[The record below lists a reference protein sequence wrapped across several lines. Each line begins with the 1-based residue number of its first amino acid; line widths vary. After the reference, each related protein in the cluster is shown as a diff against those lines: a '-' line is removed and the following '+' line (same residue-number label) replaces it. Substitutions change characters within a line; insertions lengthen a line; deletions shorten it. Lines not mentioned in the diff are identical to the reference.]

1 MPETDF
7 SAANSLALSKTL
19 CEYLILMQRRGK
31 KAILKAAENTG
42 AGVSLKQLAKHLEL
56 STTTLSLVLNDAPS
70 AVSIPQET
78 KDRIF
83 KAARELNYWP
93 NYLARS
99 FRVQRTHTLGVIVPE
114 LSDGYSAM
122 VLNGVEA
129 VLAKEG
135 YFYLTASHLHRDD
148 LLKENPRL
156 LIERRVEGIIVVDT
170 PVRFE
175 PVLPV
180 VNVAGHDE
188 LEGVTNVALNH
199 QHAAEFGVGH
209 LYNLGHRRI
218 AVIKGQEFSSDT
230 DIRWNTIHDAAH
242 KRHIQIDPKLTVQ
255 LVEDSRSPEVG
266 YAAMK
271 TLLAQGEKFTAVFA
285 FNDISAIGAIRA
297 LEEMGLRVP
306 HDVSV
311 MGFDDIYAAAFHNPA
326 LTTIRQPLFEMGS
339 LAARTLLD
347 RLANGDA
354 ADIPRT
360 LSVEPE
366 LMVRQSTARVQNS

>member
-1 MPETDF
+1 
-7 SAANSLALSKTL
+7 
-19 CEYLILMQRRGK
+19 MQRRK
-31 KAILKAAENTG
+31 
-42 AGVSLKQLAKHLEL
+42 GVQEPDGEPASGRISLKQLAKHLKL

-70 AVSIPQET
+70 AISIPQET

-83 KAARELNYWP
+83 NAAREHNYRP

-129 VLAKEG
+129 ELSKAG

-148 LLKENPRL
+148 LLQENPRL

-170 PVRFE
+170 PVRFD

-180 VNVAGHDE
+180 INVSGHEDID
-188 LEGVTNVALNH
+188 GVTNVVLNH
-199 QHAAEFGVGH
+199 QHAAEFGIGH

-230 DIRWNTIHDAAH
+230 DIRWNTIHEAAR
-242 KRHIQIDPKLTVQ
+242 KRDIDIDPRLTVQ
-255 LVEDSRSPEVG
+255 LVDDSRSPEVG

-271 TLLAQGEKFTAVFA
+271 TLLRHGEKFTAVFA

-297 LEEMGLRVP
+297 LDEMGLRVP

-326 LTTIRQPLFEMGS
+326 LTTIRQPLFEMGR

-347 RLANGDA
+347 RLSANDKNA
-354 ADIPRT
+354 VPRT
-360 LSVEPE
+360 LNVEPE
-366 LMVRQSTARVQNS
+366 LIVRHSTARVQDGS